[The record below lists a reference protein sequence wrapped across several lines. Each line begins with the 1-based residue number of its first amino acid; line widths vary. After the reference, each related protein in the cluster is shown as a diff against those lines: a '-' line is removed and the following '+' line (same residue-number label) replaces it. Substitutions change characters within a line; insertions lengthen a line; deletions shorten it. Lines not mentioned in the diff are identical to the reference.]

1 MRIAVLGALEPE
13 IALLVPDVDVAA
25 EHTLAGLK
33 LWAGH
38 LDGVEVFL
46 GRSGVGKVNA
56 AMVTTL
62 VLERFRPDYVLF
74 TGVAGGINP
83 ALVPGDVVIA
93 TRTTQHDYG
102 RQYTHGFMGLSP
114 LNVAMNQRHPAF
126 FPASEHLLNLARRA
140 AGSVPLKPAPSHLDE
155 RSPRIVEGII
165 ATGDLFAVAES
176 KKRELRERL
185 GADACEMESAA
196 VAQVCAELGVGFLTV
211 RGISDIAEDIDA
223 PDREDLAAAAENA
236 AGLARAI
243 IRGLA
248 AA

>member
-1 MRIAVLGALEPE
+1 MRIAVLGALEAE
-13 IALLVPDVDVAA
+13 IALLIPEVAVTA
-25 EHTLAGLK
+25 EHVLAGLPM
-33 LWAGH
+33 LAGR
-38 LDGVEVFL
+38 LDGLEVLL

-62 VLERFRPDYVLF
+62 ILERFRPDYVLF

-83 ALVPGDVVIA
+83 ALLPGDVVIA
-93 TRTTQHDYG
+93 TGTTQHDYG
-102 RQYTHGFMGLSP
+102 RQYTHGFMGLAP

-126 FPASEHLLNLARRA
+126 FPASEQLVELARQA
-140 AGSVPLKPAPSHLDE
+140 AGRVLLKPAPSHAGE
-155 RSPRIVEGII
+155 RPPQVVEGLI

-196 VAQVCAELGVGFLTV
+196 VAQVCAELGADFLTV

-223 PDREDLAAAAENA
+223 PDRDDLAAAAENA
-236 AGLARAI
+236 AGLSRAI

-248 AA
+248 G